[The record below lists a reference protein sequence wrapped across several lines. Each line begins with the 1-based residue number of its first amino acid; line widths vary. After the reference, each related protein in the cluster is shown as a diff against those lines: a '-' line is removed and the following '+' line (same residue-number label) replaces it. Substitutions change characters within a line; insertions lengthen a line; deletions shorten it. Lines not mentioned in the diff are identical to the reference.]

1 MRTFSFFHKFYD
13 LSFKET
19 QKGYG
24 YHQISLDD
32 DEEGK
37 KQQSKRTPF
46 LICLF
51 SMVDGVTR
59 RGTE

>member
-32 DEEGK
+32 DEEDEKNNKVKGHLSRFVCS
-37 KQQSKRTPF
+37 QW
-46 LICLF
+46 
-51 SMVDGVTR
+51 SM
-59 RGTE
+59 E

>member
-32 DEEGK
+32 EEEDEK
-37 KQQSKRTPF
+37 KNNKVKGHLSRFVCSQW
-46 LICLF
+46 
-51 SMVDGVTR
+51 SM
-59 RGTE
+59 E